1 MSSYEFSPVRSGEEP
16 CCRISKKALIGSGVG
31 LLVVSLAVVVAVVV
45 LKVRSPPELL
55 EWHGRGT
62 TSHFSEIVLGRCFTY
77 TQLIRPELRDQD
89 CRKILDAFKSAF
101 LSKNPCNIT
110 KEDYQ
115 PLLKLDTQ
123 TIACNKTLFWSKL
136 KDLAHQY
143 TGVQQELVTL
153 EDTLLGYM
161 ADRLTWCG
169 DPSTSDLNYQS
180 CPHWRNDCSNNP
192 GSVFW
197 KAISQKFAEAACGV
211 VQVMLN
217 GSLTEP
223 FDKNSIFGSVEIFNL
238 RPEKVHTV
246 QVWVMQDIGKG
257 PSDSCSGSSLNELKL
272 IVNKRNM
279 TFVCQNNYRPARFVQ
294 CVKNPEHPS
303 CRSKI

>member
-1 MSSYEFSPVRSGEEP
+1 MSNYEFSPVMSGDKP
-16 CCRISKKALIGSGVG
+16 CCQISKRAQICLGLG
-31 LLVVSLAVVVAVVV
+31 LLVVSLSVVVAVVL

-55 EWHGRGT
+55 EWHGHGT

-77 TQLIRPELRDQD
+77 TQIIRPELRDED
-89 CRKILDAFKSAF
+89 CQKIVDAFKSAF

-115 PLLKLDTQ
+115 PLIKLVTQ
-123 TIACNKTLFWSKL
+123 TIPCNKTLFWSKS
-136 KDLAHQY
+136 KDLVHQF
-143 TGVQQELVTL
+143 TWVQREFFTL

-161 ADRLTWCG
+161 ADDLTWCG

-180 CPHWRNDCSNNP
+180 CPHWRTDCSNNP

-197 KAISQKFAEAACGV
+197 KVISQKFAEAACGV

-223 FDKNSIFGSVEIFNL
+223 FNKNSTFGSVEVFNL
-238 RPEKVHTV
+238 NPEKVHTV
-246 QVWVMQDIGKG
+246 QAWVMDDIGKVS
-257 PSDSCSGSSLNELKL
+257 SDSCSGSSLNELKS
-272 IVNKRNM
+272 IVRERKM
-279 TFVCQNNYRPARFVQ
+279 AFICQDNYRPARFVQ
-294 CVKNPEHPS
+294 CVKNPEHLS
-303 CRSKI
+303 CRSGI

>member
-16 CCRISKKALIGSGVG
+16 CCQISKKALIGFGVG
-31 LLVVSLAVVVAVVV
+31 LLVVISFSL
-45 LKVRSPPELL
+45 SL
-55 EWHGRGT
+55 EANT
-62 TSHFSEIVLGRCFTY
+62 ATCF
-77 TQLIRPELRDQD
+77 LDIFLERISALMM
-89 CRKILDAFKSAF
+89 ILDAFKSAF

-136 KDLAHQY
+136 KDLVHQY
-143 TGVQQELVTL
+143 TRVQQELFTL

-161 ADRLTWCG
+161 ADHLTWCG

-211 VQVMLN
+211 VHVMLN
-217 GSLTEP
+217 GSFTEP

-246 QVWVMQDIGKG
+246 QAWVMQDIGKG